1 MLETFTP
8 AVCGSRKRQI
18 VAQALFTGAAV
29 LTAAALGLALG
40 FAGSLLGGR
49 YALYAAAGLALLAAA
64 REAGL
69 VRFPLP
75 QARRQVPERWR
86 FELPLPVWATGY
98 GAGLGAGFF
107 TFQPVSTFWVAC
119 AGALALARPLP
130 AAACFALYG
139 AGRAVM
145 VVWPRR
151 RTDDPTAAVERLTRR
166 RGALLRANAVA
177 LVVCGILLAVAPAAG
192 GATLVQEA
200 AYDPS
205 FSGGAIA
212 FATQAGDV
220 VVRPGD
226 GSPDEVFSDVSEPS
240 LDGQYLAVNDAAGI
254 SVVDWT
260 TGDEVARVDNPNA
273 SRPAL
278 DWPLVAFVRPGR
290 GLQAARRPQSPDRRQ
305 QDPRLRAGDLPARPA
320 QPERR
325 PPRLARRV
333 AEALDDR
340 AEGPLL
346 GREAGRRP
354 EPDRAPAESDGPALP
369 HCLGGQPLGS
379 EPPPAGPGVGW
390 AAHHRGDD
398 AHPRP
403 RVLDD
408 EPGARRRLLD
418 TLDARYG
425 RLGGLPH
432 GRLRPPPLGG
442 PARYGEPPPTEG
454 MQSRGVP
461 V

>member
-177 LVVCGILLAVAPAAG
+177 LVVCGILLAVAPTAG
-192 GATLVQEA
+192 GATLVQGA

-212 FATQAGDV
+212 FATKAGDV
-220 VVRPGD
+220 VVRPGG
-226 GSPDEVFSDVSEPS
+226 GSPDEVFSDVSQPS
-240 LDGQYLAVNDAAGI
+240 LDGQYLAVNDGAGI
-254 SVVDWT
+254 SVVEWT
-260 TGDEVARVDNPNA
+260 NGDEVARVDNPNA

-278 DWPLVAFVRPGR
+278 DWPLVAFVVRDGGFKRLVVRNLQTGGSKIHVAVKATFQLGRPSLSG
-290 GLQAARRPQSPDRRQ
+290 G
-305 QDPRLRAGDLPARPA
+305 
-320 QPERR
+320 
-325 PPRLARRV
+325 RLAWHVASRKHSAIVLKVLSSGAKRVVARTRIGLLQNPTVRRSRIAWV
-333 AEALDDR
+333 DTRSGASHLR
-340 AEGPLL
+340 L
-346 GREAGRRP
+346 GRVWGGPRTTVETMRT
-354 EPDRAPAESDGPALP
+354 RA
-369 HCLGGQPLGS
+369 
-379 EPPPAGPGVGW
+379 
-390 AAHHRGDD
+390 RGYWTTSL
-398 AHPRP
+398 A
-403 RVLDD
+403 
-408 EPGARRRLLD
+408 PGAVYWTRW
-418 TLDARYG
+418 TLATGASAVYR
-425 RLGGLPH
+425 
-432 GRLRPPPLGG
+432 
-442 PARYGEPPPTEG
+442 T
-454 MQSRGVP
+454 GV
-461 V
+461 

>member
-29 LTAAALGLALG
+29 LTAAALGLVLG
-40 FAGSLLGGR
+40 LAGSLLGGR
-49 YALYAAAGLALLAAA
+49 YALYAAAALALIAAA

-86 FELPLPVWATGY
+86 FELPLPLWATGY

-192 GATLVQEA
+192 GATLVQDG

-205 FSGGAIA
+205 FSGSSVA

-226 GSPDEVFSDVSEPS
+226 GSPDEVFSGVSQPS
-240 LDGQYLAVNDAAGI
+240 LDGQLLAVRDAAGI
-254 SVVDWT
+254 SVLNWT

-278 DWPLVAFVRPGR
+278 DWPLVAFVLRDGSFKRLVVRNLQTGGNKVHASVQASLQLGRPSLGGGR
-290 GLQAARRPQSPDRRQ
+290 LAWHVASRKKSTIMLKVLASGAKRVVARSRIGLLQNPTVRARASPGWTAARE
-305 QDPRLRAGDLPARPA
+305 RAT
-320 QPERR
+320 
-325 PPRLARRV
+325 
-333 AEALDDR
+333 
-340 AEGPLL
+340 
-346 GREAGRRP
+346 
-354 EPDRAPAESDGPALP
+354 S
-369 HCLGGQPLGS
+369 
-379 EPPPAGPGVGW
+379 GW
-390 AAHHRGDD
+390 AGCGVDQRTTVETMRTRAR
-398 AHPRP
+398 AYWTTS
-403 RVLDD
+403 LA
-408 EPGARRRLLD
+408 PGAVYWTRW
-418 TLDARYG
+418 TLATGASAVYRTG
-425 RLGGLPH
+425 F
-432 GRLRPPPLGG
+432 
-442 PARYGEPPPTEG
+442 
-454 MQSRGVP
+454 
-461 V
+461 

>member
-40 FAGSLLGGR
+40 LAGSLLGGR
-49 YALYAAAGLALLAAA
+49 YAIYAAAGLALLAAA

-69 VRFPLP
+69 VRLPLP

-119 AGALALARPLP
+119 AGALALARPVP

-166 RGALLRANAVA
+166 RGALLRANVVA

-192 GATLVQEA
+192 GATLVAQA

-205 FSGGAIA
+205 FGGGAVA
-212 FATQAGDV
+212 FATQTGDV
-220 VVRPGD
+220 VVRPAD
-226 GSPDEVFSDVSEPS
+226 GSPDEVFADVSQPS
-240 LDGQYLAVNDAAGI
+240 LDGRYLAVRDATGI
-254 SVVDWT
+254 SIVDWT
-260 TGDEVARVDNPNA
+260 TRDEVARVDNPNA

-278 DWPLVAFVRPGR
+278 DWPLVAFVRRDPSYKRLVVWNLQTGVSKMHVTLKPAFQLGR
-290 GLQAARRPQSPDRRQ
+290 PSLN
-305 QDPRLRAGDLPARPA
+305 AG
-320 QPERR
+320 
-325 PPRLARRV
+325 RLAWHVGSRKQSMIVLKVLSSGVKRV
-333 AEALDDR
+333 VARSRIGLLQNPTVR
-340 AEGPLL
+340 ASRIAWVDSRSGASHLRL
-346 GREAGRRP
+346 GRVWGGGSRTTVETMRT
-354 EPDRAPAESDGPALP
+354 RARAYWTTSLA
-369 HCLGGQPLGS
+369 
-379 EPPPAGPGVGW
+379 
-390 AAHHRGDD
+390 
-398 AHPRP
+398 
-403 RVLDD
+403 
-408 EPGARRRLLD
+408 PGAVYWTRW
-418 TLDARYG
+418 TLASGASSVFRT
-425 RLGGLPH
+425 GL
-432 GRLRPPPLGG
+432 
-442 PARYGEPPPTEG
+442 
-454 MQSRGVP
+454 
-461 V
+461 

>member
-86 FELPLPVWATGY
+86 FERPLPVWATGY

-192 GATLVQEA
+192 GATLVQQA

-212 FATQAGDV
+212 FATKAGDV
-220 VVRPGD
+220 VVRPAGRKPRR
-226 GSPDEVFSDVSEPS
+226 GRSPTSPQPS
-240 LDGQYLAVNDAAGI
+240 LDGQYLAVNDAGGI

-260 TGDEVARVDNPNA
+260 NGDEVARVRQPERLA
-273 SRPAL
+273 PRTRLAARRLRASGTGASSGSSSATSRPA
-278 DWPLVAFVRPGR
+278 
-290 GLQAARRPQSPDRRQ
+290 AARSTSRC
-305 QDPRLRAGDLPARPA
+305 
-320 QPERR
+320 RR
-325 PPRLARRV
+325 PYSSA
-333 AEALDDR
+333 
-340 AEGPLL
+340 
-346 GREAGRRP
+346 
-354 EPDRAPAESDGPALP
+354 GPA
-369 HCLGGQPLGS
+369 
-379 EPPPAGPGVGW
+379 
-390 AAHHRGDD
+390 
-398 AHPRP
+398 
-403 RVLDD
+403 
-408 EPGARRRLLD
+408 
-418 TLDARYG
+418 
-425 RLGGLPH
+425 
-432 GRLRPPPLGG
+432 
-442 PARYGEPPPTEG
+442 
-454 MQSRGVP
+454 
-461 V
+461 

>member
-29 LTAAALGLALG
+29 LTAAAVVLALG

-49 YALYAAAGLALLAAA
+49 YALYAAAALALLAAA

-192 GATLVQEA
+192 GATLVQGA

-212 FATQAGDV
+212 FATKAGDV
-220 VVRPGD
+220 VVRPGG
-226 GSPDEVFSDVSEPS
+226 GSPDEVFSDVSQPS
-240 LDGQYLAVNDAAGI
+240 LDGQYLAVNDGAGI
-254 SVVDWT
+254 GVVNWT
-260 TGDEVARVDNPNA
+260 NGNEVARVDNPNA

-278 DWPLVAFVRPGR
+278 DWPLVAFVVRDGGFKRLVVRNLQTGGSKIHVSVQASLQLGRPSLSGGR
-290 GLQAARRPQSPDRRQ
+290 LAWHVASRKQSMIVLKVLSSGAKRVVARSRIGLLQNPTVLSSHIAWVDSRSGASHL
-305 QDPRLRAGDLPARPA
+305 RLRRVRGGPRTTVEAMRTRARA
-320 QPERR
+320 YWTTS
-325 PPRLARRV
+325 LA
-333 AEALDDR
+333 
-340 AEGPLL
+340 
-346 GREAGRRP
+346 
-354 EPDRAPAESDGPALP
+354 
-369 HCLGGQPLGS
+369 
-379 EPPPAGPGVGW
+379 
-390 AAHHRGDD
+390 
-398 AHPRP
+398 
-403 RVLDD
+403 
-408 EPGARRRLLD
+408 PGAVYSTRW
-418 TLDARYG
+418 TLATGAAAIYR
-425 RLGGLPH
+425 
-432 GRLRPPPLGG
+432 
-442 PARYGEPPPTEG
+442 T
-454 MQSRGVP
+454 GV
-461 V
+461 